1 MNLSIGTDGHV
12 LNMLV
17 LDILS
22 DRCVE
27 GIVHNGRLFV
37 LFFHSGELFSGESIY
52 VLVIDNLADWCID
65 ICLMDERL
73 MVDLFYSFFDSG
85 G

>member
-12 LNMLV
+12 LDVLV

-22 DRCVE
+22 DGSVE
-27 GIVHNGRLFV
+27 GIVHNGCLFV
-37 LFFHSGELFSGESIY
+37 LFFHSERLFSGESIY

-65 ICLMDERL
+65 IGLLDEH
-73 MVDLFYSFFDSG
+73 
-85 G
+85 

>member
-27 GIVHNGRLFV
+27 GVVHNGRLFV
-37 LFFHSGELFSGESIY
+37 LLFHSGALFSGESIDMLFLCKIADRGVEVVGNGMRCWLRISEGFN
-52 VLVIDNLADWCID
+52 VL
-65 ICLMDERL
+65 
-73 MVDLFYSFFDSG
+73 F
-85 G
+85 